1 MIAIKHRFTCA
12 TICEFDV
19 KTVKE
24 ALALAVS
31 EEIDLSYADLRSADL
46 SYADLH
52 YANLIYADLHYAN
65 LSYADLHY
73 ANLIYA
79 DLHYANLSY
88 ADLSSANLSSA
99 DLSSAD
105 LRSANLRSA
114 DLSSADL
121 SYADLRSAYID
132 GEKITKNPLSI
143 TGLYYRCLITD
154 GYMRLGCKRYTH
166 AEWSEFNDSEIEEMD
181 SHATEFWNQWKL
193 PLLAMCKQHAEE
205 A

>member
-1 MIAIKHRFTCA
+1 MIAIKHRFTGA

-31 EEIDLSYADLRSADL
+31 EEIDLS
-46 SYADLH
+46 
-52 YANLIYADLHYAN
+52 
-65 LSYADLHY
+65 
-73 ANLIYA
+73 
-79 DLHYANLSY
+79 
-88 ADLSSANLSSA
+88 SANLSSADLRSA

-105 LRSANLRSA
+105 LRSADLRSANLSSANLSSADLRSADLRSADLRSANLSSANLSSADLRSA

-121 SYADLRSAYID
+121 SSANLSSANLSSANID

-166 AEWSEFNDSEIEEMD
+166 AEWSEFNDAEIAAMD
-181 SHATEFWNQWKL
+181 LYATKFWNQWKL

>member
-1 MIAIKHRFTCA
+1 MIAIKHRFTGA

-31 EEIDLSYADLRSADL
+31 EEIDLS
-46 SYADLH
+46 
-52 YANLIYADLHYAN
+52 
-65 LSYADLHY
+65 
-73 ANLIYA
+73 
-79 DLHYANLSY
+79 
-88 ADLSSANLSSA
+88 SA

-105 LRSANLRSA
+105 LSRAELSRANLIYADLSSANLRSA
-114 DLSSADL
+114 DLSSANL
-121 SYADLRSAYID
+121 SRANLSSAKID
-132 GEKITKNPLSI
+132 GEKITKDPLLI
-143 TGLYYRCLITD
+143 TGLYYSCLITD

-166 AEWSEFNDSEIEEMD
+166 AEWSEFNDSEIAAMD
-181 SHATEFWNQWKL
+181 SRATDFWNKWKL